1 MRRLTFVAVVVL
13 FLSGS
18 VSAQERSPKDVFL
31 EHYWREL
38 AFREFEHKRSN
49 VDREIASRRH
59 AEYLEMQ
66 FIAKVNRFAALWAAM
81 VQEYNEKKV
90 FNIKIAAEVTKAF
103 HEIEISGGWLK
114 RSAGNKG
121 NIR

>member
-1 MRRLTFVAVVVL
+1 MTFVAVVVL

-18 VSAQERSPKDVFL
+18 VSAQERSPTDVFPENYL
-31 EHYWREL
+31 REI
-38 AFREFEHKRSN
+38 AFREIENKRSK
-49 VDREIASRRH
+49 VEQEIAARTCARS
-59 AEYLEMQ
+59 LEMQ